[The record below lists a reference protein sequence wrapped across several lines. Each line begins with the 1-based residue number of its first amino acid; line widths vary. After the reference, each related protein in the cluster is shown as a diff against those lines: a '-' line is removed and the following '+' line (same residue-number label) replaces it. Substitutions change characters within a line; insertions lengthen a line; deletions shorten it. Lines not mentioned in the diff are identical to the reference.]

1 MKRRTI
7 FTSLLVA
14 FLFLGCG
21 GTPEDAAPG
30 DLADE
35 GARGAAD
42 GAASAGE
49 RESRELAISG
59 YQDILDL
66 FEELNYTPEA
76 WQAGIREVPRV
87 YLTAVGD
94 RWREQT
100 VKEITVLLKKRLFFR
115 ALAPLVLRSNER
127 ILQERE
133 RLGRI
138 RESGS
143 SPGDA
148 AWLSE
153 LAMRYD
159 VAETADQ
166 AITPEMLDELWVRVD
181 VIPVSLAL
189 SQAAE
194 ESGWGTSRFAGQ
206 GNALFGQWT
215 WGEHGMAPDKQRQEL
230 GNYGIA
236 AFETPFQSVVAYMLN
251 LNTHAA
257 YADLRARRA
266 AARKRGEEPTGRDLA
281 LGLSRYS
288 ERGEGYVRSLH
299 ALMEFNRLEPADDA
313 YLSDGPA
320 IYLVPATAPAD

>member
-1 MKRRTI
+1 MKRRAIVTGV
-7 FTSLLVA
+7 LVT

-21 GTPEDAAPG
+21 GAPEDAAPG
-30 DLADE
+30 DPADA
-35 GARGAAD
+35 GARDAAD
-42 GAASAGE
+42 GTASSAE
-49 RESRELAISG
+49 PESRELAISG

-94 RWREQT
+94 RWREKT
-100 VKEITVLLKKRLFFR
+100 VNEITVLLKKRLFFR

-127 ILQERE
+127 ILEERE

-138 RESGS
+138 RESGP

-148 AWLSE
+148 AWMSE

-159 VAETADQ
+159 VAAGPDE

-181 VIPVSLAL
+181 IIPVSLAL
-189 SQAAE
+189 GQAAE
-194 ESGWGTSRFAGQ
+194 ESGWATSRFAGQ

-215 WGEHGMAPDKQRQEL
+215 WGEHAMAPEKQRQEL

-236 AFETPFQSVVAYMLN
+236 AFETPFHSVVAYMLN

-257 YADLRARRA
+257 YGDLRARRA
-266 AARKRGEEPTGRDLA
+266 AARKRGEDPTGKDLA

-288 ERGEGYVRSLH
+288 ERGEDYVKSLH

-313 YLSDGPA
+313 YLSEGPA
-320 IYLVPATAPAD
+320 IYLVPATEPAG